1 MGVRRERKALRRLQR
16 LSTLLL
22 SAGVLYGVSATVG
35 SNSPRA
41 AWEAFSRDEAVLTVL
56 RWELG
61 DLGTDS
67 PLSLPAVMALRGV
80 PVLLTAQDEVLSLWS
95 KGAETESE
103 SAEQDREGTL
113 LQEETERQPLHFAD
127 NGVPARTLLPSSEK
141 GYDVIGSV
149 YLSNSTGYAVDPDG
163 FDGSFAAAL
172 GEEGPQVLIVHTHG
186 SEAYTMPAGEEYEA
200 SGENRT
206 LDNTRNVVR
215 VGEEIA
221 AVLAEYGISAVHDR
235 TLYDYPQYNGAYGR
249 ALTGIESYLEKYPTV
264 SFVLDIHRDAITDA
278 QGQIYKVISETEAG
292 SAAQLTLVMG
302 SDGSG
307 LTHSAWRENLKL
319 AVAVQQCLLEKHPTL
334 MRPILLRNSRYNQH
348 ATAGSLLVEVGAA
361 GNSLDEALLA
371 ARLFAEGFAETIGGE
386 K

>member
-1 MGVRRERKALRRLQR
+1 MRNERKLLRRLQH
-16 LSTLLL
+16 L
-22 SAGVLYGVSATVG
+22 SALSVSALVLYAVTVTVG
-35 SNSPRA
+35 SSTPA
-41 AWEAFSRDEAVLTVL
+41 AALEAFQRDETVLAML

-61 DLGTDS
+61 DFGSDS
-67 PLSLPAVMALRGV
+67 PLSFSSAMALSAA
-80 PVLLTAQDEVLSLWS
+80 PSLLSAKEEVLSLWS

-103 SAEQDREGTL
+103 NAEQDSEGTL
-113 LQEETERQPLHFAD
+113 LPEETTQRQPLHFTD
-127 NGVPARTLLPSSEK
+127 NGVPARTLTPSSDK
-141 GYDVIGSV
+141 GYDVIGSA
-149 YLSNSTGYAVDPDG
+149 YISNTTGCAIDPAA
-163 FDGSFAAAL
+163 FDGSFAAGL
-172 GEEGPQVLIVHTHG
+172 GGEGPQVLIVHTHG
-186 SEAYTMPAGEEYEA
+186 SEAYTMPAGEGYES

-206 LDNTRNVVR
+206 LDNNYNVVR

-221 AVLAEYGISAVHDR
+221 AVLAEYGIATVHDR

-249 ALTGIESYLEKYPTV
+249 SLEGIESYLEKYPSV

-278 QGQIYKVISETEAG
+278 QGQVYKVISETEEG
-292 SAAQLTLVMG
+292 GAAQLTLVMG

-307 LTHSAWRENLKL
+307 LSHSGWRENLKL
-319 AVAVQQCLLEKHPTL
+319 AVAVQQRLLEKHPTL

>member
-1 MGVRRERKALRRLQR
+1 MRNERKLLRRLQR
-16 LSTLLL
+16 LSAL
-22 SAGVLYGVSATVG
+22 SVSALMLYAVTVTVG
-35 SNSPRA
+35 CATPTA
-41 AWEAFSRDEAVLTVL
+41 ALEAFRRDETVLAML

-61 DLGTDS
+61 DLGSDS
-67 PLSLPAVMALRGV
+67 PLSLSSAMALSAA
-80 PVLLTAQDEVLSLWS
+80 PSLLTAKEEVLSLWS

-103 SAEQDREGTL
+103 NAEQDSEGTL
-113 LQEETERQPLHFAD
+113 LPEETTQRQPLHFTD
-127 NGVPARTLLPSSEK
+127 NGVPARTLTPSSDK
-141 GYDVIGSV
+141 GYDVVGSA
-149 YLSNSTGYAVDPDG
+149 YISNTTGYAIDPAA
-163 FDGSFAAAL
+163 FDGSFAAGL
-172 GEEGPQVLIVHTHG
+172 GGDGPQVLIVHTHG
-186 SEAYTMPAGEEYEA
+186 SEAYTMPAGEGYES

-206 LDNTRNVVR
+206 LDNNYNVVR

-221 AVLAEYGISAVHDR
+221 AVLAEYGIATVHDR

-249 ALTGIESYLEKYPTV
+249 SLEGIESYLEKYPSV

-278 QGQIYKVISETEAG
+278 QGQIYKVISETEEG
-292 SAAQLTLVMG
+292 GAAQLTLVMG

-307 LTHSAWRENLKL
+307 LSHSEWRENLKL

>member
-1 MGVRRERKALRRLQR
+1 MRNGRRTARRLQR
-16 LSTLLL
+16 LSAVTL
-22 SAGVLYGVSATVG
+22 SALVIYGVAVTAG
-35 SNSPRA
+35 SHSPRA
-41 AWEAFSRDEAVLTVL
+41 AIEALARDGAVLAVL

-61 DLGTDS
+61 DLGSDS
-67 PLSLPAVMALRGV
+67 PLSLPAAVALGAA
-80 PVLLTAQDEVLSLWS
+80 PSLLTAKEEVLSLWS

-113 LQEETERQPLHFAD
+113 LQEETVRQPLHFAD
-127 NGVPARTLLPSSEK
+127 NGIPARTLTPSSDK
-141 GYDVIGSV
+141 GYEVIGSA
-149 YLSNSTGYAVDPDG
+149 YISNTTEYSLDPAA
-163 FDGSFAAAL
+163 FDGSFAAAV
-172 GEEGPQVLIVHTHG
+172 GEDGPQVLIVHTHG

-206 LDNTRNVVR
+206 LDNTCNVVR

-221 AVLAEYGISAVHDR
+221 AVLAEYGIATVHDR

-249 ALTGIESYLEKYPTV
+249 SLEGIESYLEKYPSV
-264 SFVLDIHRDAITDA
+264 SFVLDVHRDAITDA
-278 QGQIYKVISETEAG
+278 QGQIYKVISETEEG
-292 SAAQLTLVMG
+292 GAAQLTLVMG

-307 LTHSAWRENLKL
+307 LSHNGWRENLKL
-319 AVAVQQCLLEKHPTL
+319 AVAVQQKLLQRHPTL

-371 ARLFAEGFAETIGGE
+371 ARLFAEGFAEVIGGE

>member
-1 MGVRRERKALRRLQR
+1 MRNERKLLRRLQR
-16 LSTLLL
+16 LSAL
-22 SAGVLYGVSATVG
+22 SVSALVLYVVTVTVG
-35 SNSPRA
+35 SSTPA
-41 AWEAFSRDEAVLTVL
+41 AALEAFQRDETVLAML

-61 DLGTDS
+61 DFGSDS
-67 PLSLPAVMALRGV
+67 PLSFSSAMALSAA
-80 PVLLTAQDEVLSLWS
+80 PSLLSAKDEVLSLWS

-103 SAEQDREGTL
+103 NAEQDSEGTL
-113 LQEETERQPLHFAD
+113 LPEETTQRQPLHFTD
-127 NGVPARTLLPSSEK
+127 NGVPARTLTPSSDK
-141 GYDVIGSV
+141 GYDVIGSA
-149 YLSNSTGYAVDPDG
+149 YISNTTGCAIDPAA
-163 FDGSFAAAL
+163 FDGSFAAGL
-172 GEEGPQVLIVHTHG
+172 GGEGPQVLIVHTHG
-186 SEAYTMPAGEEYEA
+186 SEAYTMPAGEEYES

-206 LDNTRNVVR
+206 LDNNYNVVR

-221 AVLAEYGISAVHDR
+221 AVLAEYGIATVHDR
-235 TLYDYPQYNGAYGR
+235 SLYDYPQYNGAYGR
-249 ALTGIESYLEKYPTV
+249 SLEGIESYLEKYPSV
-264 SFVLDIHRDAITDA
+264 SFVLDVHRDAITDA
-278 QGQIYKVISETEAG
+278 QGQIYKVISETEEG
-292 SAAQLTLVMG
+292 GAAQLTLVMG

-307 LTHSAWRENLKL
+307 LSHSEWRENLKL

>member
-1 MGVRRERKALRRLQR
+1 MRNERKLMGRLRRL
-16 LSTLLL
+16 SAASL
-22 SAGVLYGVSATVG
+22 SALVLYGVTVTVG
-35 SNSPRA
+35 SSSPRA
-41 AWEAFSRDEAVLTVL
+41 AWEAFRRDETVLAML

-61 DLGTDS
+61 DLGADS
-67 PLSLPAVMALRGV
+67 PLSLSSAMALSAA
-80 PVLLTAQDEVLSLWS
+80 PVLLTAKEEVLSLWS

-113 LQEETERQPLHFAD
+113 LSEETEREPLHFTD
-127 NGVPARTLLPSSEK
+127 NGVPARTLMPSSDK
-141 GYDVIGSV
+141 GYDVIGSA
-149 YLSNSTGYAVDPDG
+149 YISNTTGYTIDPAD
-163 FDGSFAAAL
+163 FDGSFAAGL
-172 GEEGPQVLIVHTHG
+172 WGDGPQVLIVHTHG

-206 LDNTRNVVR
+206 LDNSCNVVR

-221 AVLAEYGISAVHDR
+221 SVLAEYGIATVHDR

-249 ALTGIESYLEKYPTV
+249 SLEGIESYLEKYPSV
-264 SFVLDIHRDAITDA
+264 SFVLDVHRDAITDA

-292 SAAQLTLVMG
+292 GAAQLTLVMG

-307 LTHSAWRENLKL
+307 LAHRAWLENLKL
-319 AVAVQQCLLEKHPTL
+319 AVAVQQILLAQHPTL

-371 ARLFAEGFAETIGGE
+371 ARLFAEGFAEVIGGE

>member
-1 MGVRRERKALRRLQR
+1 MRNERKLLRRLQH
-16 LSTLLL
+16 L
-22 SAGVLYGVSATVG
+22 SALSVSALVLYAVTVTVG
-35 SNSPRA
+35 SSTPA
-41 AWEAFSRDEAVLTVL
+41 AALEAFRRDETVLAML

-61 DLGTDS
+61 DFGSDS
-67 PLSLPAVMALRGV
+67 PLSFSSAMALSAA
-80 PVLLTAQDEVLSLWS
+80 PSLLSAKDEVLSLWS

-103 SAEQDREGTL
+103 NAEQDSEGTL
-113 LQEETERQPLHFAD
+113 LPEETTQRQPLHFTD
-127 NGVPARTLLPSSEK
+127 NGVPARTLTPSSDK
-141 GYDVIGSV
+141 GYDVIGSA
-149 YLSNSTGYAVDPDG
+149 YISNTTGCVIDPAA
-163 FDGSFAAAL
+163 FDGSFAAGL
-172 GEEGPQVLIVHTHG
+172 GGDGPQVLIVHTHG
-186 SEAYTMPAGEEYEA
+186 SEAYTMPAGEGYES

-206 LDNTRNVVR
+206 LDNNYNVVR

-221 AVLAEYGISAVHDR
+221 AVLAEYGIATVHDR

-249 ALTGIESYLEKYPTV
+249 SLEGIESYLEKYPSV

-278 QGQIYKVISETEAG
+278 QGQIYKVISETEEG
-292 SAAQLTLVMG
+292 GAAQLTLVMG

-307 LTHSAWRENLKL
+307 LSHSGWRENLKL
-319 AVAVQQCLLEKHPTL
+319 AVAVQQRLLEKHPTL

-348 ATAGSLLVEVGAA
+348 ATTGSLLVEVGAA

>member
-1 MGVRRERKALRRLQR
+1 MRNERKLMGRLRRL
-16 LSTLLL
+16 SAASL
-22 SAGVLYGVSATVG
+22 SALVLYGVTVTVG
-35 SNSPRA
+35 SSSPRA
-41 AWEAFSRDEAVLTVL
+41 AWEAFRRDETVLAML

-61 DLGTDS
+61 DLGADS
-67 PLSLPAVMALRGV
+67 PLSLSSAMALSAA
-80 PVLLTAQDEVLSLWS
+80 PVLLTAKEEVLSLWS

-113 LQEETERQPLHFAD
+113 LSEETEREPLHFTD
-127 NGVPARTLLPSSEK
+127 NGVPARTLMPSSDK
-141 GYDVIGSV
+141 GYDVIGSA
-149 YLSNSTGYAVDPDG
+149 YISNTTGYAIDPAD
-163 FDGSFAAAL
+163 FDGSFAAGL
-172 GEEGPQVLIVHTHG
+172 WGDGPQVLIVHTHG

-206 LDNTRNVVR
+206 LDNSCNVVR

-221 AVLAEYGISAVHDR
+221 SVLVEYGIATVHDR

-249 ALTGIESYLEKYPTV
+249 SLEGIESYLEKYPSV
-264 SFVLDIHRDAITDA
+264 SFVLDVHRDAITDA

-292 SAAQLTLVMG
+292 GAAQLTLVMG

-307 LTHSAWRENLKL
+307 LAHSAWRENLKL
-319 AVAVQQCLLEKHPTL
+319 AVAVQQRLLAQHPTL

-371 ARLFAEGFAETIGGE
+371 ARLFAEGFAEVIGGE